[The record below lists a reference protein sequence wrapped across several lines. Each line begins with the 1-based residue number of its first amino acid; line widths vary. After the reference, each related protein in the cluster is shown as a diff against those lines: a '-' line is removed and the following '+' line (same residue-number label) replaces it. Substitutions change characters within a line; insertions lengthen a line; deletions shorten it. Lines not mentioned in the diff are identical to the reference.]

1 MPINPSIR
9 MLAAVA
15 TLMLCL
21 LFTAKAQ
28 AQMYT
33 TDVCGDTV
41 MACESSVLMYDTSTC
56 NQNRSRLL
64 GSVRQRLA
72 TIFNR
77 SGERAQ
83 QRQQAR
89 AVRRSRMRSGLCG

>member
-1 MPINPSIR
+1 MTLPIR
-9 MLAAVA
+9 MLAVVV

-21 LFTAKAQ
+21 LLTAKAQ
-28 AQMYT
+28 AQIYT

-41 MACESSVLMYDTSTC
+41 MVCESSVLMYDTSTC

-89 AVRRSRMRSGLCG
+89 AARRLRRRSRFCG